1 MFTFLFA
8 IAASGLFGSDFS
20 SVCFAIMYL
29 SSQAMS
35 VIFAGMYCVA
45 YTASCEGKVQMH
57 FRSTYEFVFIV
68 NRIS

>member
-45 YTASCEGKVQMH
+45 YTASCEGKSSNAFPEVRM
-57 FRSTYEFVFIV
+57 SSYSSLTV
-68 NRIS
+68 

>member
-35 VIFAGMYCVA
+35 VILQGCIVWHIQR
-45 YTASCEGKVQMH
+45 SCEGKSSNAFPEVRM
-57 FRSTYEFVFIV
+57 SSYSSLTV
-68 NRIS
+68 

>member
-8 IAASGLFGSDFS
+8 TAASGLFGSDFS

-35 VIFAGMYCVA
+35 VILQGC
-45 YTASCEGKVQMH
+45 
-57 FRSTYEFVFIV
+57 IV
-68 NRIS
+68 WHIQHLARKSSNAFPEVRMSSYSSLTV